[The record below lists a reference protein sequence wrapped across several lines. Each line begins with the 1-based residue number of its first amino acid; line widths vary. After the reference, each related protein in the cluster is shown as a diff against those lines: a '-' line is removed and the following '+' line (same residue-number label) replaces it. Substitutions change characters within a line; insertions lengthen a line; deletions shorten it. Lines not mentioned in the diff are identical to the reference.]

1 MESGAF
7 WALVLGLMATI
18 FGGFA
23 LCYGFVML
31 AEAVVH
37 RFKAKP
43 VVLPP
48 ASAPP
53 VRHAA

>member
-1 MESGAF
+1 MGSGTGSF

-23 LCYGFVML
+23 LCYGLVKL
-31 AEAVVH
+31 AEGVVH
-37 RFKAKP
+37 RFKAKR
-43 VVLPP
+43 VVLP
-48 ASAPP
+48 SAPP

>member
-23 LCYGFVML
+23 LCYGFVKL
-31 AEAVVH
+31 AELTVH
-37 RFKAKP
+37 RFKAKSF
-43 VVLPP
+43 VLP
-48 ASAPP
+48 STPP
-53 VRHAA
+53 LRRAA